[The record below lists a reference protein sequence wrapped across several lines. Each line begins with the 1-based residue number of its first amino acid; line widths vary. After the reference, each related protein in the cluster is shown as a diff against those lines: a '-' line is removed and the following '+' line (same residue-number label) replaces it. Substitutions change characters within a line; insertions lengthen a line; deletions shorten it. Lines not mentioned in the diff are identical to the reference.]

1 MREKLYSI
9 LHFSISS
16 KQKAMT
22 VNKKRALAYS
32 HKSLLKYYFL
42 FNIYILEKRCNRYY
56 IF

>member
-1 MREKLYSI
+1 
-9 LHFSISS
+9 
-16 KQKAMT
+16 MT